1 MTNKPSNTHFYSQ
14 ILDLLKSARN
24 QVLRTVNQT
33 MVLTYLEIGK
43 MLVEEEQ
50 GGKER
55 AGYGKKVIKELS
67 EVLTKE
73 FGKGFSERNIEQ
85 MRQFYLVYSIPQT
98 LSAVLKNHKPQTLSA
113 ETTSRE
119 LTKEGFRLRLINNQS
134 FNYFFRVGRYFQKV
148 NSRI

>member
-1 MTNKPSNTHFYSQ
+1 MTNKPSNTRFYSQ

-24 QVLRTVNQT
+24 QVVRSVNQT
-33 MVLTYLEIGK
+33 MVLTYFEIGK

-85 MRQFYLVYSIPQT
+85 MRQFYLVFSI
-98 LSAVLKNHKPQTLSA
+98 PQTLSA
-113 ETTSRE
+113 ETTSRK
-119 LTKEGFRLRLINNQS
+119 LTKEGFSSSLN
-134 FNYFFRVGRYFQKV
+134 
-148 NSRI
+148 

>member
-98 LSAVLKNHKPQTLSA
+98 VSA
-113 ETTSRE
+113 EITT
-119 LTKEGFRLRLINNQS
+119 
-134 FNYFFRVGRYFQKV
+134 
-148 NSRI
+148 